1 MAGNPVVERPRQG
14 ADSPATAIGGITA
27 ALAVASLVVWLAK
40 DYSATWIG
48 WPVFAI
54 CAGLAFS
61 VQWIMFIHAFSAKTE
76 HFYDLTG
83 SITYLAMVWL
93 AVAVSGPSDAHALL
107 LAALITL
114 WALRLGPFLFRR
126 VRQAGED
133 KRFRTIKTS
142 FLTFLMTWTLQG
154 LWVFLTASCALAA
167 ITHPGGVY
175 MGPVVWIGVLMWI
188 AGFAIEVIA
197 DNQKSAFRADPA
209 NADRF
214 ITTGLWAWSRHPNY
228 FGEILLWTGIAVI
241 ALPELQGGQYITL
254 ISPVFVAFLLTK
266 VSGVRML
273 ESRGNRQWGKDP
285 DYQAY
290 CRNTPVLF
298 PRPPKERG

>member
-1 MAGNPVVERPRQG
+1 MSGG
-14 ADSPATAIGGITA
+14 IDSTVTAIGGITA
-27 ALAVASLVVWLAK
+27 ALAVALLVVWLASS
-40 DYSATWIG
+40 YSAVWSG
-48 WPVFAI
+48 WPVFAA
-54 CAGLAFS
+54 CAALAFG
-61 VQWIMFIHAFSAKTE
+61 VQWLMFIHAFSAQTE

-83 SITYLAMVWL
+83 SVTYLVMVWF
-93 AVAVSGPSDAHALL
+93 AIAASGPTDSHALL
-107 LAALITL
+107 LALLITI

-142 FLTFLMTWTLQG
+142 FPTFLMTWTLQG

-175 MGPVVWIGVLMWI
+175 LGAVVWIGLALWI

-197 DNQKSAFRADPA
+197 DHQKTVFRNDPA
-209 NADRF
+209 NTNRF

-228 FGEILLWTGIAVI
+228 FGEIILWTGIALI

-254 ISPVFVAFLLTK
+254 ISPVFVAFLLIK

-273 ESRGNRQWGKDP
+273 EARASKQWGNDP

-290 CRNTPVLF
+290 RKNTPVLV
-298 PRPPKERG
+298 PRPPRVAH